1 MYPNLPADVNATTIE
16 GFISKRQL
24 AVEAQL
30 ASDRADLAAKKVQA
44 SQQALHVKELFQQKQ
59 AKITEAYSN
68 LQHFQETSARQV
80 LTLRKFYQQR
90 EDLKTSVFE
99 KGRSQLL
106 LSSGTTNYPPFCVF
120 TPETTFSKLK
130 ASSPGLQW
138 PLHDA
143 TFVYAD
149 ITSEPGTLAALK
161 MEVKAIQKE
170 QAGEQTIAI
179 RCLVDQMQGVYK
191 LFASLNMFADA
202 PFVIGSTQ
210 PSLTLQ
216 TLSGSGLYDEAQK
229 QKYLHP
235 HHKSGPLSGLVSG
248 YILTFCSSVQQLKE
262 LQRKALATV
271 KLEQPEEQDAV
282 VTGILCH
289 FTDWN
294 VAQRNSGYVDPYM
307 FKLHLSQE
315 ENKFWSGEFPEWLA
329 VLWYLAT
336 RGVKDAQS
344 HIWSIGGKYDELTTA
359 TSILGATIVVFPEVS
374 APVPSEASVACA
386 SPKKHVSVRDVYGRF
401 AGNSE
406 SEPSPPPTLDYV
418 VSTSRTAV
426 SANLMGTTTYFLV

>member
-1 MYPNLPADVNATTIE
+1 MYPNLPDDVNARTLE

-24 AVEAQL
+24 AKEAQL
-30 ASDRADLAAKKVQA
+30 AKDREDLAAKTLLA
-44 SQQALHVKELFQQKQ
+44 SQHALRVQELFSQKE
-59 AKITEAYSN
+59 AKIREAYQN

-80 LTLRKFYQQR
+80 NTMRKFYQQR
-90 EDLKTSVFE
+90 EDLKSSVFE
-99 KGRSQLL
+99 KGRSQLM
-106 LSSGTTNYPPFCVF
+106 LSSGTTNYPPFCAF

-130 ASSPGLQW
+130 ASSHELQW
-138 PLHDA
+138 PLRDP
-143 TFVYAD
+143 TFIYAD
-149 ITSEPGTLAALK
+149 ITSTEPGTLAALK
-161 MEVKAIQKE
+161 MEVKAIKKE
-170 QAGEQTIAI
+170 QGGEQTIAI

-191 LFASLNMFADA
+191 LFASFNMFADA
-202 PFVIGSTQ
+202 PFVIGGTQ

-216 TLSGSGLYDEAQK
+216 TLSGSGLYDEGQEK
-229 QKYLHP
+229 QYLHP

-248 YILTFCSSVQQLKE
+248 YILTFCSSEQQLKE

-271 KLEQPEEQDAV
+271 NLEQPEAQDAV

-294 VAQRNSGYVDPYM
+294 VAHRNSGYFDPYM
-307 FKLHLSQE
+307 FKLHLSHE
-315 ENKFWSGEFPEWLA
+315 ESKFWSAEFPEWLA
-329 VLWYLAT
+329 VLWYLAS

-344 HIWSIGGKYDELTTA
+344 HIWSIGGKYDELTIA
-359 TSILGATIVVFPEVS
+359 TSILGATIVVFPDVS
-374 APVPSEASVACA
+374 APPVPSGASVA
-386 SPKKHVSVRDVYGRF
+386 SPKKN

-406 SEPSPPPTLDYV
+406 SEPSPPPILDYV